1 MALSTNA
8 LTAPLGRTPR
18 PVVEAHRL
26 SAVVPA
32 LVVGLLSSVLLS
44 FGAYALMATDPLG
57 GEPVARATAKVKP
70 VVVAAKAQTP
80 AEAAPETAMAA
91 AAPPQAPRNT
101 ISIINGLTGQR
112 NEVEIGS
119 GASSAQPA
127 VTPQQQR
134 QRQAESAPP
143 GTMRIEVAQ
152 NGGVKIT
159 PADGQQAAE
168 IKRYMDS
175 VQKPATP
182 SGAKVIKLPQ

>member
-1 MALSTNA
+1 M
-8 LTAPLGRTPR
+8 
-18 PVVEAHRL
+18 

-32 LVVGLLSSVLLS
+32 LVVGLLSSVLIS

-70 VVVAAKAQTP
+70 LVVAARAQAP
-80 AEAAPETAMAA
+80 AEAAPEPAMAA
-91 AAPPQAPRNT
+91 AAAPQAPRNT

-119 GASSAQPA
+119 GASQPA
-127 VTPQQQR
+127 GTPQQQQR

-143 GTMRIEVAQ
+143 GTMRIEVAP

-159 PADGQQAAE
+159 PADGQQVAE
-168 IKRYMDS
+168 IKRYMES
-175 VQKPATP
+175 VQKPAMP
-182 SGAKVIKLPQ
+182 SGAKVINLPQ